1 MSARR
6 DRFRDIVE
14 TLTRH
19 GLGFALGALGLDR
32 LRPEGGAPSRHRLPP
47 RGVGL
52 PVRVRLALEDL
63 GAVYIKFGQIVSTRT
78 DVLPP
83 EYATELAKL
92 QDASPPITAAEVR
105 AVI

>member
-19 GLGFALGALGLDR
+19 GLGFALGNLGLDR
-32 LRPEGGAPSRHRLPP
+32 LRPADATLGQHRLPP
-47 RGVGL
+47 RGVSL

-92 QDASPPITAAEVR
+92 QDNSPPI
-105 AVI
+105 

>member
-19 GLGFALGALGLDR
+19 GLGFALGNLGLDR
-32 LRPEGGAPSRHRLPP
+32 FRPDDGTPRRHGLPA
-47 RGVGL
+47 RGVSL
-52 PVRVRLALEDL
+52 PERVRLALEDL

-78 DVLPP
+78 DVLP
-83 EYATELAKL
+83 EYANSRSSRRVLGCCRR
-92 QDASPPITAAEVR
+92 V
-105 AVI
+105 